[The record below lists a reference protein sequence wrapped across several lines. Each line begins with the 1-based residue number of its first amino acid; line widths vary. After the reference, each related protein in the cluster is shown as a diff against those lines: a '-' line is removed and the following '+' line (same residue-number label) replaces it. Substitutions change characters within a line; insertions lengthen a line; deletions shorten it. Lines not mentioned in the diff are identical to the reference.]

1 MKPDEPVI
9 EGPAAR
15 RSGPWRRRIVVVAVI
30 LAAASI
36 VQWNR
41 NIGLWVLGRWHHWQT
56 DAAGVN
62 TTQARLLVQKGAL
75 LIDVREPEE
84 FEVSHLAGAINVPLA
99 EIQENGLPDGSGP
112 GGPVITYCTIG
123 RRSGIVAK
131 RLNDDGV
138 RAYNLVGG
146 ILGVAQAAPDWIE
159 PLPPVR
165 SIHVWSEDYAWLVP
179 PGFSAVTISVGL
191 D

>member
-1 MKPDEPVI
+1 MTSDEPVN
-9 EGPAAR
+9 EGSAAE

-41 NIGLWVLGRWHHWQT
+41 HIGLWVLGHWHHWQT

-62 TTQARLLVQKGAL
+62 TTQTRSLVRQGAL

-84 FEVSHLAGAINVPLA
+84 FDVSHLAGAINIPMDQIL
-99 EIQENGLPDGSGP
+99 EHGLPDGSGP
-112 GGPVITYCTIG
+112 DGPVVTYCTIG

-131 RLNDDGV
+131 RLNDEGV

-146 ILGVAQAAPDWIE
+146 ILGVAQDAPDWIE
-159 PLPPVR
+159 PPPPVR
-165 SIHVWSEDYAWLVP
+165 AVHVWSDDYAWLVP
-179 PGFSAVTISVGL
+179 PGFSAVTFSVGT